1 MRVKIISDSTCD
13 LSPALLER
21 YDIAVTPLC
30 VIKDGKDF
38 HDGVD
43 ITPADIFAHVDG
55 GGDLCSTSA
64 VSQYEYGEMFARYAN
79 EYDAVVQITIG
90 ANFSC
95 CYQNACAAAQ
105 EYENVFV
112 VDSENLSTGQGLL
125 VVAAAKLAEQ
135 GLSGAEIAERVRALA
150 PKVEA
155 SFLIERLD
163 YMRKGGRCSA
173 VAALGANLLHLKPCI
188 EVRNGKMAVCKKYR
202 GSFEKC
208 IRQYVKERLDGREDI
223 APELAFITHAAAH
236 ITSESRIASTAK
248 VRDRAF
254 MEKPPCLFVFRT
266 FEQQRR
272 ARGTGRDAEQQKNAT
287 AVDADHRRSADL
299 RGNGRDKDRQNA
311 IDDQRGRAAEAE
323 NEAQKPHRPVLLLRF
338 GGRGI
343 RRTVF

>member
-105 EYENVFV
+105 EYANVFV

-163 YMRKGGRCSA
+163 YMRKG
-173 VAALGANLLHLKPCI
+173 ALTGA
-188 EVRNGKMAVCKKYR
+188 R
-202 GSFEKC
+202 
-208 IRQYVKERLDGREDI
+208 
-223 APELAFITHAAAH
+223 
-236 ITSESRIASTAK
+236 TSRRSSRSSPTRRRTRTSWPRRRRKRHSTARLRPSK
-248 VRDRAF
+248 RR
-254 MEKPPCLFVFRT
+254 
-266 FEQQRR
+266 RR
-272 ARGTGRDAEQQKNAT
+272 AAPSRAT
-287 AVDADHRRSADL
+287 AARTRSASCL
-299 RGNGRDKDRQNA
+299 
-311 IDDQRGRAAEAE
+311 
-323 NEAQKPHRPVLLLRF
+323 
-338 GGRGI
+338 
-343 RRTVF
+343 

>member
-38 HDGVD
+38 HDGVN

-135 GLSGAEIAERVRALA
+135 GLSGAEIAERIYERHTFLSSWL
-150 PKVEA
+150 VE
-155 SFLIERLD
+155 LGVD
-163 YMRKGGRCSA
+163 PA
-173 VAALGANLLHLKPCI
+173 VAAEDACRVEHDLSQETFDRI
-188 EVRNGKMAVCKKYR
+188 REFVR
-202 GSFEKC
+202 
-208 IRQYVKERLDGREDI
+208 Q
-223 APELAFITHAAAH
+223 H
-236 ITSESRIASTAK
+236 
-248 VRDRAF
+248 
-254 MEKPPCLFVFRT
+254 RT
-266 FEQQRR
+266 
-272 ARGTGRDAEQQKNAT
+272 
-287 AVDADHRRSADL
+287 
-299 RGNGRDKDRQNA
+299 
-311 IDDQRGRAAEAE
+311 
-323 NEAQKPHRPVLLLRF
+323 
-338 GGRGI
+338 
-343 RRTVF
+343 